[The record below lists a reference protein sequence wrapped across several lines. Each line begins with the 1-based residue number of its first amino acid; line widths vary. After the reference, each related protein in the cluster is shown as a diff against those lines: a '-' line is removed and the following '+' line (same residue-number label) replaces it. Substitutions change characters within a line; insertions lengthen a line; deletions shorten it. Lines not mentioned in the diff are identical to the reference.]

1 MIISEVQIH
10 TLTADHLDGAL
21 ALSTLMGWN
30 QRLEDWCRLIELAP
44 SGSFV
49 ALDGGRVIATAIGID
64 YGHCGWIAMML
75 VAPEHRGRGLGAR
88 LLESAIAAIPP
99 DLPIRLDAT
108 PLGRPLYERHG
119 FALETSLTRYVRT
132 HPRGRP
138 IRDQGAI
145 WRQEHRRPVTGAAP
159 AIATEVSPLLPA
171 DISEV
176 ARIDEGI
183 FGGVRA
189 RLLERIHG
197 AGPEYAW
204 RAAGAP
210 VQYCLGRT
218 GRLFDQ
224 IGPVVA
230 VAAPAAIGLA
240 SAALPAAKGR
250 PVVVDAYDQHEDF
263 TAWLRASGFAAQR
276 PLYRMQRPGRAPA
289 APPNARA
296 LIEFAILGPEFG

>member
-1 MIISEVQIH
+1 MQIRS
-10 TLTADHLDGAL
+10 LTADHLDGAL

-30 QRLEDWCRLIELAP
+30 QRLEDWYRLIDLAP

-64 YGHCGWIAMML
+64 YCHCGWIAMML

-132 HPRGRP
+132 GPRGR
-138 IRDQGAI
+138 RDQGATL
-145 WRQEHRRPVTGAAP
+145 RQRHRQPSTATAP
-159 AIATEVSPLLPA
+159 AIASDVSPVLPA
-171 DISEV
+171 DLVEV
-176 ARIDEGI
+176 ARIDAAL
-183 FGGVRA
+183 FGGVRS
-189 RLLERIHG
+189 RLLERIHD
-197 AGPEYAW
+197 AGPDYAW
-204 RAAGAP
+204 RAGAAP
-210 VQYCLGRT
+210 MQYCLGRT

-224 IGPVVA
+224 VGPVVA
-230 VAAPAAIGLA
+230 TTIPAAIALV

-250 PVVVDAYDQHEDF
+250 PVVVDAYDGHEDF
-263 TAWLRASGFAAQR
+263 TAWLRASGFEAQR
-276 PLYRMQRPGRAPA
+276 PLYRMRRPGRAPA
-289 APPNARA
+289 APTGAS
-296 LIEFAILGPEFG
+296 LLLVEFAILGPEFG